1 MMDDEQN
8 SSAKGEAMKEQ
19 EMRLRV
25 FRFLRA
31 RMRNMIMPATMG
43 LGLAI
48 GGCTT
53 SSATP
58 VYSGQFPDDA
68 AATKSDILGADSV
81 AQGPDLAVADT
92 RDTRAGEDVVKDSA
106 HDVLAVEDVAGDAA
120 DAENDSQRDALAIVD
135 HPAGSDGVS
144 IDSAIADGLAKVD
157 ADTDLDA
164 IVTKY
169 LTPFFDAATVDSPA
183 DLGLIAR
190 YHAPMPKET
199 IGNEVLKIR
208 YNDPDA

>member
-1 MMDDEQN
+1 MR
-8 SSAKGEAMKEQ
+8 EQ

-25 FRFLRA
+25 FGFLRA

-43 LGLAI
+43 LGLAV

-53 SSATP
+53 SSTTP

-68 AATKSDILGADSV
+68 APTKSDILEADSV

-92 RDTRAGEDVVKDSA
+92 RDTRAGDDAVSDSA
-106 HDVLAVEDVAGDAA
+106 RDALAAEDVAADAA
-120 DAENDSQRDALAIVD
+120 DAADDSQDDALVAAD
-135 HPAGSDGVS
+135 HPTGSDGVS
-144 IDSAIADGLAKVD
+144 IDGAAADGLAKVD
-157 ADTDLDA
+157 AGTNLDA

-169 LTPFFDAATVDSPA
+169 LAPFFDAATVDSPA
-183 DLGLIAR
+183 DLGLIVR
-190 YHAPMPKET
+190 YHAPMPKEAM
-199 IGNEVLKIR
+199 GNEVLSIR

>member
-1 MMDDEQN
+1 MR
-8 SSAKGEAMKEQ
+8 EQ

-48 GGCTT
+48 SGCTT

-92 RDTRAGEDVVKDSA
+92 RDTRVGDDASNDSA

-120 DAENDSQRDALAIVD
+120 DAENDSQHDALAIVD

-144 IDSAIADGLAKVD
+144 IDSAIADGLAKID

-169 LTPFFDAATVDSPA
+169 LAPFYDAATVDSPA

-190 YHAPMPKET
+190 YHAPMPKEA

>member
-1 MMDDEQN
+1 MR
-8 SSAKGEAMKEQ
+8 EQ

-25 FRFLRA
+25 FGFLRT

-43 LGLAI
+43 LSLAI

-53 SSATP
+53 SSIVP
-58 VYSGQFPDDA
+58 VYSGQFPNDA
-68 AATKSDILGADSV
+68 AARKSDILEADSV

-92 RDTRAGEDVVKDSA
+92 RDTRAGDDALGDSA
-106 HDVLAVEDVAGDAA
+106 RDALTAEDVAADAA
-120 DAENDSQRDALAIVD
+120 NDSQRDALAMVD

-169 LTPFFDAATVDSPA
+169 LAPFFDAATIDSSA
-183 DLGLIAR
+183 DLGPIAR
-190 YHAPMPKET
+190 YHAPMPKEAK
-199 IGNEVLKIR
+199 GNEVLKIR